1 MFVRLWSRFKTRTG
15 IFHEGKLSFAS
26 IHSNVATIIF
36 YLILIVLF
44 FSLLNQF
51 GDVLSITSTQN
62 PMNGSAFDYNLPE
75 MFDNTQI
82 DSNYTFPIT
91 IRLAPRVPNFGN
103 SCEEGDFYLKI

>member
-1 MFVRLWSRFKTRTG
+1 
-15 IFHEGKLSFAS
+15 
-26 IHSNVATIIF
+26 
-36 YLILIVLF
+36 
-44 FSLLNQF
+44 
-51 GDVLSITSTQN
+51 
-62 PMNGSAFDYNLPE
+62 MNGSAFDYNLPE